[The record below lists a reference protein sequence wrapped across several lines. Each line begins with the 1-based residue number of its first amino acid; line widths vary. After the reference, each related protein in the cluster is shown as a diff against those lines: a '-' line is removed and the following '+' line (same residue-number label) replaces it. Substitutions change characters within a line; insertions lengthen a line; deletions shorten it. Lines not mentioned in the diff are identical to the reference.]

1 VISVAAWCV
10 SLRGEP
16 ARNASAKF
24 KIQNYLG
31 QIKLKDLQSM
41 KISSGAILDAG
52 GEVSLTFGN
61 DPIVI
66 EAARS
71 HVAIYDS
78 SHWGKILVGDRDRLR
93 FLHNQSTA
101 DFEKRKSGEGCDTV
115 FVTSTAR
122 TIDLATGLI
131 LDDEVFLI
139 VSPNRRKYLFDWL
152 DRYIFFADRV
162 TLKDVTDR
170 TASFT
175 IMGEESRSLLTQL
188 GADLIDLPSHHHRVV
203 TIDGIETRIIVGT
216 ELGLPGYQLI
226 CDRDV
231 AAQLWQKI
239 TDLGAIPLGENAW
252 EVLRIQQGRPKPD
265 AELTEDYNP
274 LEVGL
279 WDSIFFDKGCYIG
292 QETIARLNT
301 YKGVKQY
308 LWGVKLAKSVNVG
321 TPLTID
327 GEKVGVLTSCTET
340 DAGIFGLGYVR
351 AKAGGVGL
359 KVSLDNVDGE
369 IIALPFVRHEYP
381 G

>member
-1 VISVAAWCV
+1 MT
-10 SLRGEP
+10 
-16 ARNASAKF
+16 
-24 KIQNYLG
+24 
-31 QIKLKDLQSM
+31 DLQAI
-41 KISSGAILDAG
+41 KISGGGILDVDR
-52 GEVSLTFGN
+52 EVSLTFGN
-61 DPIVI
+61 DRIALQ
-66 EAARS
+66 AARS
-71 HVAIYDS
+71 NVAIYDS

-131 LDDEVFLI
+131 LDDEVLLI

-162 TLKDVTDR
+162 TLTDVTDS

-175 IMGEESRSLLTQL
+175 IMGEESRSLFARL
-188 GADLIDLPSHHHRVV
+188 GCPDFTDMPGHAHLLCA
-203 TIDGIETRIIVGT
+203 IDGIETRIVAGT
-216 ELGLPGYQLI
+216 ELALPGYQFI
-226 CDRDV
+226 CDRNV
-231 AAQLWQKI
+231 AAALWQKI
-239 TDLGAIPLGENAW
+239 TALGAIPLGENAW

-308 LWGVKLAKSVNVG
+308 LWGVKLAKSVNIG

-327 GEKVGVLTSCTET
+327 GEKVGILTSCTET
-340 DAGIFGLGYVR
+340 DGGIFGLGYVR

-359 KVSLDNVDGE
+359 KVLLDNVEGE
-369 IIALPFVRHEYP
+369 IVDLPFVRHEYP